1 MNDKQNEM
9 ADFLLSQFV
18 DGCVNRDDMLDSIYD
33 KYDNDITPD
42 SVLQTLKDDGLIY
55 DWGEAYY
62 KLTENGVK
70 AAKKGYGKYK
80 SQQTLRQNVGEN
92 SQQTH
97 HTRQVPL
104 WHRWLHSG
112 MACQG
117 LSRCPW
123 HVG

>member
-33 KYDNDITPD
+33 KYDNDITPH

-80 SQQTLRQNVGEN
+80 SQQNFWQNVEKANKLTTLAKFLYG
-92 SQQTH
+92 TGGFIAG
-97 HTRQVPL
+97 
-104 WHRWLHSG
+104 WLAKVLADALG
-112 MACQG
+112 M
-117 LSRCPW
+117 
-123 HVG
+123 